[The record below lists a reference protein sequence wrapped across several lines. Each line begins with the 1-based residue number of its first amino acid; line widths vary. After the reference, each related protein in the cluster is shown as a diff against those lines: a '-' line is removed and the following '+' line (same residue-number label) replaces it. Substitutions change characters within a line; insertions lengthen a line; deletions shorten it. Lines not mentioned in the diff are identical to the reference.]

1 MQVNK
6 TIQTPEGTVQFQG
19 ELTQAELDMVLTIGL
34 SMLLYQGAIK
44 SIKPNDE
51 LPN

>member
-1 MQVNK
+1 MLVNK

-34 SMLLYQGAIK
+34 SMLLYKGALSAIEVK
-44 SIKPNDE
+44 DV
-51 LPN
+51 LQ